1 MDGQW
6 GRAAS
11 SVCFQEMLIT
21 KRRVC
26 IYADPP
32 GVPPGGNLSEKSG
45 DKRALS
51 PEYILT
57 CLYNYLPAG

>member
-26 IYADPP
+26 IYADHP
-32 GVPPGGNLSEKSG
+32 GKPRVEDYVIK
-45 DKRALS
+45 
-51 PEYILT
+51 
-57 CLYNYLPAG
+57 